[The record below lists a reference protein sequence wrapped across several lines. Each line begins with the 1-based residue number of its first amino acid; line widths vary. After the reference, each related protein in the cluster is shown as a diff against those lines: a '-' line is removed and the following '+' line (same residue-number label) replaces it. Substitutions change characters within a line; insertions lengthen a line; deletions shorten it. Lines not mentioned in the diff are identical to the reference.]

1 MSYQPVREF
10 DFSDRDFRRVREL
23 VKDRAG
29 IDLGTGKQ
37 SLVYGRLA
45 RRIRALGLTSFAE
58 YLELVEEPSSEEAG
72 RFVNAITTNVTEFF
86 RENHHFEYL
95 ARTALPALWRRL
107 EKAGKRARFW
117 SAGCSTGEEPYSLAM
132 VLRENMPASPG
143 WDIKILATDLDT
155 DVLAHAKAGLYT
167 AERVDKVAPARLARF
182 FEPVDGGDA
191 YRADD
196 SLRSLITF
204 KQLNLMEAWPMQ
216 GPFDVIFCRNVVIY
230 FDDATKAKLIA
241 RYRDLLATGGHLFLG
256 HSESLAGASL
266 GLEPCGRTIHRKLP
280 QGAAVTT

>member
-10 DFSDRDFRRVREL
+10 DFSDRDFRRVRERG
-23 VKDRAG
+23 KDRAG

-132 VLRENMPASPG
+132 VLRETLPASPG
-143 WDIKILATDLDT
+143 WAIKILATDLD
-155 DVLAHAKAGLYT
+155 T

-182 FEPVDGGDA
+182 FEPVNGGDA

-256 HSESLAGASL
+256 HSESLAGGSL